1 MISYFYDS
9 DDFSSHT
16 GWVKKKC
23 DLRRLVKKW
32 FFFVQLSCRV
42 FFNFFWKFVIFFGH
56 IRTLG
61 QFIDKHFIARHFMD
75 RDFMDRH
82 FMDRYYMDGHF
93 INRHFKDRHFTDR
106 HFIDYHRQ
114 SWNLR
119 DKLGRRDISQTWTD
133 IS

>member
-16 GWVKKKC
+16 GWVKKSAICGAWWKSGSFLC
-23 DLRRLVKKW
+23 NSPVGYFLI
-32 FFFVQLSCRV
+32 
-42 FFNFFWKFVIFFGH
+42 FFWKFVIFFGH